1 MQSHKDLSYKLSGF
15 LITLL
20 LVILYSNTLN
30 SPWIL
35 DDFHNIVNNSKI
47 QIIDLTFQSI
57 KGAFFSKVG
66 NSEQTYRP
74 LSCLSFALNA
84 YISGKNVFG
93 YHLFNIGLHAINTI
107 MLLWLM
113 VQIFSTPALVKT
125 ATKEKHF
132 IIVLATLLWVINPIQ
147 IQAITY
153 IVQRMAMLCTFFSI
167 LAFVAFIKARTV
179 DLQWKKVAYSLS
191 CIFFTICAFLSKE
204 NGLVIIPLL
213 LVLEFFLF
221 QNGDYQNLLN
231 RNFALSLVAV
241 ITVLLLAFF
250 FTTSTSLLQEL
261 YERRPFTLYE
271 RLITQPKIILFY
283 LSLILYPL
291 PHRFSLEHEV
301 VISTGLFSPTMT
313 IFYLALVGATFWICF
328 FYQKIPFLVRI
339 AVLFFLIGHSVESSF
354 LPLEMI
360 FEHRNYLPSLFL
372 FLPVAAGFYQ
382 LINRYRSSSKFMV
395 GMLVFFITGLIFL
408 VGMATYTRNLDW
420 RSDRLLWMDAMEK
433 APKNARPKQSMGLV
447 YGMQHPEKALSYY
460 FKSLEGYM
468 HEPVEEKASAL
479 TNIGLIFF
487 HQQKYE
493 SAQNFFEKALKFNDK
508 YTIAR
513 YFLIQTFMK
522 QKQWEEA
529 LSISEIKNSS
539 PNLKYLQGIC
549 FLRMEKHEPALE
561 IFRNLY
567 KNDRNNK
574 NALLGIAEVL
584 SMKRHYRKAEFFY
597 NFFMAQYQE
606 KYDLEIAYIG
616 AAKNSYLMGDI
627 QKAVLFLEK
636 FFKMVGIENTSAYL
650 HMQRNDIFSPLSGL
664 DEFSLFIEKRFYNYK
679 KQIQFNHFE

>member
-20 LVILYSNTLN
+20 VVILYSNTLN

-35 DDFHNIVNNSKI
+35 DDFHNIVNNAKI
-47 QIIDLTFQSI
+47 QITDLTFQSI
-57 KGAFFSKVG
+57 KGAFFSRAG
-66 NSEQTYRP
+66 NSEQIYRP
-74 LSCLSFALNA
+74 LSCLSLALNA

-125 ATKEKHF
+125 ATREKHF
-132 IIVLATLLWVINPIQ
+132 IIVLATLLWSINPIQ

-167 LAFVAFIKARTV
+167 LAFGTFIKARTV

-191 CIFFTICAFLSKE
+191 CIIFTTGAFLSKE

-213 LVLEFFLF
+213 LILEFFLF
-221 QNGDYQNLLN
+221 QNGNYKNLLN
-231 RNFALSLVAV
+231 RKFFLCLVAV

-261 YERRPFTLYE
+261 YEHRPFTLYE
-271 RLITQPKIILFY
+271 RLLTQPKIILFY

-291 PHRFSLEHEV
+291 PHRLSLEHEV
-301 VISTGLFSPTMT
+301 VIATGLFSPTMT
-313 IFYLALVGATFWICF
+313 IFYLALVVAAFWICF
-328 FYQKIPFLVRI
+328 FYQKIPFLIRI

-354 LPLEMI
+354 LPLEMV

-382 LINRYRSSSKFMV
+382 LISRYRSSSKFMV
-395 GMLVFFITGLIFL
+395 GILVFFITGLIFL

-420 RSDRLLWMDAMEK
+420 RSDKLLWMDAMEK
-433 APKNARPKQSMGLV
+433 APGNARPKQSMGLV
-447 YGMQHPEKALSYY
+447 FGMQHPEKALTYY

-468 HEPVEEKASAL
+468 HEPVEERSSAL

-493 SAQNFFEKALKFNDK
+493 TAQDFFEKALNINDNH
-508 YTIAR
+508 TIAR
-513 YFLIQTFMK
+513 YFLIQTLMK
-522 QKQWEEA
+522 QNQWEKA
-529 LSISEIKNSS
+529 ATISEISNSN
-539 PNLKYLQGIC
+539 PMLQYLQGIC
-549 FLRMEKHEPALE
+549 FLRMKNYEPALE

-567 KNDRNNK
+567 KSNRNSK

-584 SMKRHYRKAEFFY
+584 SMSSNYRRADFFY
-597 NFFMAQYQE
+597 NVFITQTQE
-606 KYDLEIAYIG
+606 KHDLEIAYIG
-616 AAKNSYLMGDI
+616 MAKNSYLNGDI
-627 QKAVLFLEK
+627 QKAALFLEK
-636 FFKMVGIENTSAYL
+636 FFKTVGIENTSAYL
-650 HMQRNDIFSPLSGL
+650 HVRRNDIFSPLSGL
-664 DEFSLFIEKRFYNYK
+664 DEFSLFIEKRFYIYK